1 MDSKQTKQSGCL
13 EKDNNMN
20 SGQNNPGVRP
30 ADTEVDMTQLAL
42 PNDTNLLGNLLG
54 GRLLHWIDIVG
65 ALAATRHA
73 RKPVA
78 TVSIES
84 VDFRHPIRAGSMVM
98 LNARVIWTGRT
109 SIKVR
114 VRVMAENMYTGDVIS
129 TNNALLTYVAMDETG
144 AACVVPRIQPVTEE
158 DARYYDSAQAAY
170 EKRKES
176 AGYS

>member
-1 MDSKQTKQSGCL
+1 MSS
-13 EKDNNMN
+13 EKIKI
-20 SGQNNPGVRP
+20 STYP
-30 ADTEVDMTQLAL
+30 ADTEVNMTELVL

-54 GRLLHWIDIVG
+54 GRLLHWVDIVG

-84 VDFRHPIRAGSMVM
+84 VDFSHPIRKGEMVM

-114 VRVMAENMYTGDVIS
+114 VHVKAENMYTGAVIT
-129 TNNALLTYVAMDETG
+129 TNNALITYVALDDSG
-144 AACVVPRIQPVTEE
+144 KPHPVPKIQPETVE
-158 DARYYDSAQAAY
+158 DAECYQKAQEEY
-170 EKRKES
+170 EKVS
-176 AGYS
+176 AFRTTQ